1 MLVVDHYPLTFSSEL
16 RSRIHSRHSYSP
28 LRGKINSNH
37 AGNPSPPLLSEESQ
51 EVISGGG
58 SSAWPWLLFGVV
70 RLLWR
75 IAVLSR
81 SPVLRSPRLSAI
93 TFSRGGGMNYEGSPL
108 GASLE

>member
-37 AGNPSPPLLSEESQ
+37 ADNPSPPLLSEESQ

-58 SSAWPWLLFGVV
+58 SSAWPWLLGVV

-75 IAVLSR
+75 IVALTH
-81 SPVLRSPRLSAI
+81 SPVLRSPRRLSAI

-108 GASLE
+108 GASS